1 MEGSRVLEDG
11 TVVRGAFFGA
21 PRRIL
26 GELVFNTN
34 MTGYTEA
41 LTDPSYRGQILMMTY
56 PLIGNYGVN
65 LESMESETIQP
76 SGFVVKE
83 ACSAPSHPRSSLGL
97 SEFLKTYD
105 TPAI

>member
-1 MEGSRVLEDG
+1 
-11 TVVRGAFFGA
+11 
-21 PRRIL
+21 RIL

-83 ACSAPSHPRSSLGL
+83 ACATPSHPRSAMDLAA
-97 SEFLKTYD
+97 FLQQPA
-105 TPAI
+105 TPSGTRMWSACPSTRPPMRSWR